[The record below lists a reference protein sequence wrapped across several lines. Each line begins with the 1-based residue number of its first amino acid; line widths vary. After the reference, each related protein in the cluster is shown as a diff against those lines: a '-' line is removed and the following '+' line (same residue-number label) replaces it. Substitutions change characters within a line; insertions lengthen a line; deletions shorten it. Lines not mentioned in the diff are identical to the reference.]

1 MLLTIEA
8 VSESLPLVGIG
19 VRVNGSRAQGTER
32 GIVAQ
37 TQLHTAVI
45 KVTGPSRLVTLIGL
59 PIALFALFLALLPP
73 VIVAMALKVNEVT
86 ANADEAAAA
95 LGLILGLGAL
105 AAMVVNPLV
114 GRLSDRTGG
123 RFGMRRPWIIGGAV
137 VGYLALVI
145 VATSTSVVMLV
156 IGWMLA
162 QIGFNAALAAL
173 MAIMPDQVPSHRR
186 GIVAGAIG
194 VSQYAALVAG
204 TFLVQL
210 FTVTAQQ
217 VLVPATVG
225 VALVI
230 VFTLIFKDRVL
241 EHKPTDS
248 IGVLSLLGSFVFDPR
263 KNPDLGWAWLTRF
276 LMYGAQA
283 TATTYLTYFLINDLG
298 MPEGEAATGV
308 FVATLANAAGV
319 LSTTFIAG
327 YLSDKL
333 GRRKMFVLIAGVV
346 AIIGLVI
353 IALAPTLAIV
363 IVGQFIIGMGMG
375 AFAAVDLALIADV
388 LTTDDDNGKDL
399 GVVNI
404 AQALPQS
411 LVPVAAPGVIALTG
425 GYSGLFITGAVVGL
439 LGALSITRVRGVK

>member
-1 MLLTIEA
+1 M
-8 VSESLPLVGIG
+8 
-19 VRVNGSRAQGTER
+19 
-32 GIVAQ
+32 AQ
-37 TQLHTAVI
+37 TQHPTAI
-45 KVTGPSRLVTLIGL
+45 MKVVGPTRLVTLIGL

-86 ANADEAAAA
+86 VNASEAGAA
-95 LGLILGLGAL
+95 LGLILGIGAL
-105 AAMVVNPLV
+105 AAMIVNPIV

-123 RFGMRRPWIIGGAV
+123 RFGMRRPWIIGGVV
-137 VGYLALVI
+137 VGYLALII
-145 VATSTSVVMLV
+145 VASSTSVPMLV
-156 IGWMLA
+156 LGWVLA
-162 QIGFNAALAAL
+162 QAGFNSALAAL
-173 MAIMPDQVPSHRR
+173 MAIMPDQVPSRRR

-194 VSQYAALVAG
+194 VSQYAALVVG

-210 FTVTAQQ
+210 FSVTAQQ
-217 VLVPATVG
+217 VLVPATIG

-230 VFTLIFKDRVL
+230 LFTLVFKDRVL
-241 EHKPTDS
+241 EHRPEGT
-248 IGVLSLLGSFVFDPR
+248 IGIVALLGSFVFNPR

-298 MPEGEAATGV
+298 MPEAEAATGV

-327 YLSDKL
+327 YLSDRL
-333 GRRKMFVLIAGVV
+333 GRRKMFVCIAGVV

-353 IALAPTLAIV
+353 IALAPSLAIV
-363 IVGQFIIGMGMG
+363 IVGQFIIGTGMG

-388 LTTDDDNGKDL
+388 LPTDEDNGKDL

-411 LVPVAAPGVIALTG
+411 LVPVAAPSVIAITG
-425 GYSGLFITGAVVGL
+425 GYPGLFITGAVVGL

>member
-1 MLLTIEA
+1 MAKPNVE
-8 VSESLPLVGIG
+8 
-19 VRVNGSRAQGTER
+19 
-32 GIVAQ
+32 
-37 TQLHTAVI
+37 TAVI
-45 KVTGPSRLVTLIGL
+45 KVTGRTRLVTMIGL

-86 ANADEAAAA
+86 DSATEAGAA

-105 AAMVVNPLV
+105 AAMIVNPV
-114 GRLSDRTGG
+114 AGRLSDRTGG
-123 RFGMRRPWIIGGAV
+123 RFGMRRPWIIGGV
-137 VGYLALVI
+137 LLGYLALII
-145 VATSTSVVMLV
+145 VASSTTVPMLV
-156 IGWMLA
+156 LGWVLA
-162 QIGFNAALAAL
+162 QAGFNAALAAL

-217 VLVPATVG
+217 VLVPATIG
-225 VALVI
+225 VVVVI
-230 VFTLIFKDRVL
+230 LFTVVLRDRVL

-248 IGVLSLLGSFVFDPR
+248 IGFLSLLGSFVFNPR

-283 TATTYLTYFLINDLG
+283 TASTYLTYFLINDLG
-298 MPEGEAATGV
+298 MPEAEAATGV

-327 YLSDKL
+327 YLSDRL
-333 GRRKMFVLIAGVV
+333 GRRKLFVLIAGVV
-346 AIIGLVI
+346 AIIGLVV
-353 IALAPTLAIV
+353 IALAPSLAIV
-363 IVGQFIIGMGMG
+363 IVGQFVIGTGMG

-388 LTTDDDNGKDL
+388 LPTDEDNGKDL

-411 LVPVAAPGVIALTG
+411 LVPVAAPSIIGLTG
-425 GYSGLFITGAVVGL
+425 GYPGLFITGAVVGL

>member
-1 MLLTIEA
+1 
-8 VSESLPLVGIG
+8 
-19 VRVNGSRAQGTER
+19 
-32 GIVAQ
+32 VAIQ
-37 TQLHTAVI
+37 TNPETAII
-45 KVTGPSRLVTLIGL
+45 KVSGPARLITLIGL

-105 AAMVVNPLV
+105 AAMVVNPLA

-123 RFGMRRPWIIGGAV
+123 RFGMRRPWIIGGV
-137 VGYLALVI
+137 VLGYLALVI
-145 VATSTSVVMLV
+145 VASSTSVPMLV
-156 IGWMLA
+156 LGWMLA
-162 QIGFNAALAAL
+162 QIGFNGALAAL

-194 VSQYAALVAG
+194 VSQYAALVVG

-210 FTVTAQQ
+210 FSVTAQQ
-217 VLVPATVG
+217 VLVPATIG
-225 VALVI
+225 VVVVI
-230 VFTLIFKDRVL
+230 LFTLVFKDRVL
-241 EHKPTDS
+241 EHKPEGS
-248 IGVLSLLGSFVFDPR
+248 IGVLSLLGSFVFNPR
-263 KNPDLGWAWLTRF
+263 KNPDLAWAWLTRF

-283 TATTYLTYFLINDLG
+283 TASTYLTYFLINDLG
-298 MPEGEAATGV
+298 MPQAEAATGV

-327 YLSDKL
+327 YFSDKL
-333 GRRKMFVLIAGVV
+333 GRRKMFVLIAGVI
-346 AIIGLVI
+346 AIIGLVV
-353 IALAPTLAIV
+353 IALAPSLAIV
-363 IVGQFIIGMGMG
+363 IVGQFIIGTGMG

-388 LTTDDDNGKDL
+388 LPTDEDNGKDL

-425 GYSGLFITGAVVGL
+425 GYAGLFITGAVVGL

>member
-1 MLLTIEA
+1 M
-8 VSESLPLVGIG
+8 
-19 VRVNGSRAQGTER
+19 
-32 GIVAQ
+32 AQ
-37 TQLHTAVI
+37 THPHTAI
-45 KVTGPSRLVTLIGL
+45 MKVTGPSRLVTLIGL

-86 ANADEAAAA
+86 STADEAGAA

-105 AAMVVNPLV
+105 AAMIVNPIA

-123 RFGMRRPWIIGGAV
+123 RFGMRRPWIIGGAL

-145 VATSTSVVMLV
+145 VASSTTVPMLV
-156 IGWMLA
+156 LGWVLA
-162 QIGFNAALAAL
+162 QAGFNGALAAL

-217 VLVPATVG
+217 VLVPATIG
-225 VALVI
+225 VAAVI
-230 VFTLIFKDRVL
+230 LFTLVFKDRVL
-241 EHKPTDS
+241 EKKPDDR
-248 IGVLSLLGSFVFDPR
+248 IGFVALLGSFIFDPR

-283 TATTYLTYFLINDLG
+283 TASTYLTYFLINDLG
-298 MPEGEAATGV
+298 MPEAEAATGV

-333 GRRKMFVLIAGVV
+333 GRRKMFVFFAGVV
-346 AIIGLVI
+346 AIIGLVV

-363 IVGQFIIGMGMG
+363 IVGQFIIGAGMG

-388 LTTDDDNGKDL
+388 LPTDEDNGKDL

-411 LVPVAAPGVIALTG
+411 LVPVAAPSVIGLTG
-425 GYSGLFITGAVVGL
+425 GYPGLFITGAVVGL

>member
-1 MLLTIEA
+1 MAKPNVE
-8 VSESLPLVGIG
+8 
-19 VRVNGSRAQGTER
+19 
-32 GIVAQ
+32 
-37 TQLHTAVI
+37 TAVI
-45 KVTGPSRLVTLIGL
+45 KVTGRTRLVTMIGL

-86 ANADEAAAA
+86 DSATEAGAA

-105 AAMVVNPLV
+105 AAMIVNPV
-114 GRLSDRTGG
+114 AGRLSDRTGG
-123 RFGMRRPWIIGGAV
+123 RFGMRRPWIIGGV
-137 VGYLALVI
+137 LLGYLALII
-145 VATSTSVVMLV
+145 VASSTTVPMLV
-156 IGWMLA
+156 LGWVLA
-162 QIGFNAALAAL
+162 QAGFNAALAAL

-217 VLVPATVG
+217 VLVPATIG
-225 VALVI
+225 VVVVI
-230 VFTLIFKDRVL
+230 LFTVVLRDRVL

-248 IGVLSLLGSFVFDPR
+248 IGFLSLLGSFVFNPR

-283 TATTYLTYFLINDLG
+283 TASTYLTYFLINDLG
-298 MPEGEAATGV
+298 MPEAEAATGV

-327 YLSDKL
+327 YLSDRL
-333 GRRKMFVLIAGVV
+333 GRRKLFVLIAGVV

-353 IALAPTLAIV
+353 IALAPSLAIV
-363 IVGQFIIGMGMG
+363 IVGQFVIGTGMG

-388 LTTDDDNGKDL
+388 LPTDEDNGKDL

-411 LVPVAAPGVIALTG
+411 LVPVAAPSIIGLTG
-425 GYSGLFITGAVVGL
+425 GYPGLFITGAVVGL